1 MSWTILSLLLV
12 ISHFLLMLIKKVD
25 WIFHCAA
32 VTTSKLMIEKP
43 VETLSTAIEGTKNI
57 LELACKNE
65 CKSMVYISSMEMY
78 GTFNNS
84 DTEITEDKI
93 GYINPLKV
101 RSNYPESKRF
111 MRKYVC
117 CIYERIRS

>member
-1 MSWTILSLLLV
+1 
-12 ISHFLLMLIKKVD
+12 
-25 WIFHCAA
+25 
-32 VTTSKLMIEKP
+32 
-43 VETLSTAIEGTKNI
+43 
-57 LELACKNE
+57 
-65 CKSMVYISSMEMY
+65 MVYISSMEMY

-101 RSNYPESKRF
+101 RSNYPESKRLCE
-111 MRKYVC
+111 KYVC

>member
-12 ISHFLLMLIKKVD
+12 ISLPINVNKKVD

-57 LELACKNE
+57 LELARKNK
-65 CKSMVYISSMEMY
+65 CKSRYIFHQWKCMEHL
-78 GTFNNS
+78 
-84 DTEITEDKI
+84 II
-93 GYINPLKV
+93 LIQ
-101 RSNYPESKRF
+101 R
-111 MRKYVC
+111 
-117 CIYERIRS
+117 